1 MSMQQASEI
10 NEAVQISVPA
20 LVQLSRFAAYL
31 PLGSE
36 KILARQSGDYQSP
49 FKGRGMEFDESR
61 LYQAGDDIRN
71 IDWRVTAR
79 TGKTHTKL
87 FREERERQVFVWV
100 DLRASMFF
108 ATRGMYKSVIASRLA
123 SLLAWSAIHHGD
135 RIGGVIFSD
144 DSHHELK
151 PQRGKAG
158 ALRLINQMVRHPTWE
173 DSNARQRDK
182 SAVLR
187 SLVRLRRVARP
198 GSLIFMLSDFR
209 NLDEKMESQLI
220 LLSRHTDIVMVFIYD
235 HLEQSLPAAGLYRVS
250 NGEQEI
256 ILDTYNRERIES
268 YHAHFEQHRQRL
280 QRLAKRGSIHLISCS
295 TEEDPLAVLQN
306 GLSKKIKQ

>member
-1 MSMQQASEI
+1 MQNSKDF
-10 NEAVQISVPA
+10 NEAVQISVPV
-20 LVQLSRFAAYL
+20 LVQLSRFAASL
-31 PLGSE
+31 PLDAE

-79 TGKTHTKL
+79 TGKTHTKM

-108 ATRGMYKSVIASRLA
+108 ATKGMYKSVIASRLA

-135 RIGGVIFSD
+135 RVGGVIFSD

-151 PQRGKAG
+151 PQRGKTG
-158 ALRLINQMVRHPTWE
+158 ALRLINQMVKHPTWRVSE
-173 DSNARQRDK
+173 TVERDIG
-182 SAVLR
+182 AVFR

-209 NLDEKMESQLI
+209 NLDEKMESQLL
-220 LLSRHTDIVMVFIYD
+220 LLSRHTNIVMVFIYD
-235 HLEQSLPAAGLYRVS
+235 QLEQALPAAGLYRVS
-250 NGEQEI
+250 NGREEQM
-256 ILDTYNRERIES
+256 LDTYDRNRTES
-268 YHAHFEQHRQRL
+268 YQQHFLAHRSRL
-280 QRLAKRGSIHLISCS
+280 ERLAKNSGIHLINCS
-295 TEEDPLAVLQN
+295 TEDQPLTVLQK
-306 GLSKKIKQ
+306 GLGKKTKR

>member
-1 MSMQQASEI
+1 MQQTAHI
-10 NEAVQISVPA
+10 NDAVEISVPQ
-20 LVQLSRFAAYL
+20 LVRLSRFAGYL

-108 ATRGMYKSVIASRLA
+108 ATRGKYKSVIASHLA

-135 RIGGVIFSD
+135 RVGGVIFSD
-144 DSHHELK
+144 DNHHELK
-151 PQRGKAG
+151 PQRGKSG
-158 ALRLINQMVRHPTWE
+158 ALRLINQMVKHPSWKST
-173 DSNARQRDK
+173 DTVVRDK
-182 SAVLR
+182 TAGMR

-209 NLDEKMESQLI
+209 HLDEKMESQLI
-220 LLSRHTDIVMVFIYD
+220 LLSRHTDVVMVFIYD
-235 HLEQSLPAAGLYRVS
+235 QLEQALPTAGLYRVS
-250 NGEQEI
+250 NGEEEI
-256 ILDTYNRERIES
+256 MLDTYDRQRTES
-268 YHAHFEQHRQRL
+268 YRAHFVSHHERL
-280 QRLAKRGSIHLISCS
+280 ERLAKTGSIHLIKCS
-295 TEEDPLAVLQN
+295 TEDDPLLVLQN
-306 GLSKKIKQ
+306 GLGKKIRR

>member
-1 MSMQQASEI
+1 MQQVSQI
-10 NEAVQISVPA
+10 NEAVEISVPL
-20 LVQLSRFAAYL
+20 LVRLSRFAAFL
-31 PLGSE
+31 PLGAE

-108 ATRGMYKSVIASRLA
+108 ATKGKYKSVIASRLA

-135 RIGGVIFSD
+135 RVGGVIFSD

-151 PQRGKAG
+151 PQRGKTG
-158 ALRLINQMVRHPTWE
+158 ALRMINQMVKHPSWE
-173 DSNARQRDK
+173 NTNTTVKDK
-182 SAVLR
+182 TAGMR
-187 SLVRLRRVARP
+187 SLVRLRRLARP

-220 LLSRHTDIVMVFIYD
+220 LLSRHTDVVMVFIYD
-235 HLEQSLPAAGLYRVS
+235 QLEQALPSAGLYRVS
-250 NGEQEI
+250 NGEDEVM
-256 ILDTYNRERIES
+256 LDTYDRKRIES
-268 YHAHFEQHRQRL
+268 YHAHFVSHRERL
-280 QRLAKRGSIHLISCS
+280 ERLSKNGSIHLITCS
-295 TEEDPLAVLQN
+295 TEDDPLLALQK
-306 GLSKKIKQ
+306 GLGKKITR

>member
-1 MSMQQASEI
+1 MQQKDHI
-10 NEAVQISVPA
+10 NEAVEISVPV
-20 LVQLSRFAAYL
+20 LVRLSRFAAFL
-31 PLGSE
+31 PLGAE

-108 ATRGMYKSVIASRLA
+108 ATRGNYKAVIASRMA

-135 RIGGVIFSD
+135 RVGGVVFSD
-144 DSHHELK
+144 NSHHELK
-151 PQRGKAG
+151 PQRGKSG
-158 ALRLINQMVRHPTWE
+158 ALRLINHMVKHPTWE
-173 DSNARQRDK
+173 NSNTIVKDLTAGM
-182 SAVLR
+182 R
-187 SLVRLRRVARP
+187 SLVRLRRLARP

-209 NLDEKMESQLI
+209 NLDENMESQLI

-235 HLEQSLPAAGLYRVS
+235 QLEQALPTAGLYRVS
-250 NGEQEI
+250 NGEEEI
-256 ILDTYNRERIES
+256 MLDTYDRQRIES
-268 YHAHFEQHRQRL
+268 YHAHFVSHQERL
-280 QRLAKRGSIHLISCS
+280 ERLALTGSIHLISCS
-295 TEEDPLAVLQN
+295 TEEDALAVLQS
-306 GLSKKIKQ
+306 GLGKKIKR

>member
-1 MSMQQASEI
+1 MQAKDHI
-10 NEAVQISVPA
+10 NEAVEISVPV
-20 LVQLSRFAAYL
+20 LVRLSRFAAFL
-31 PLGSE
+31 PLGAE

-108 ATRGMYKSVIASRLA
+108 ATRGKYKAVIASRMA

-135 RIGGVIFSD
+135 RVGGVIFSD
-144 DSHHELK
+144 DNHHELK
-151 PQRGKAG
+151 PQRGKSG
-158 ALRLINQMVRHPTWE
+158 ALRLINHMVKHPTWE
-173 DSNARQRDK
+173 NSDTVVKDK
-182 SAVLR
+182 SAGMR
-187 SLVRLRRVARP
+187 SLVRLRRLARP

-209 NLDEKMESQLI
+209 NLDDKMEAQLI
-220 LLSRHTDIVMVFIYD
+220 LLSRHTDVVMVFIYD
-235 HLEQSLPAAGLYRVS
+235 QLEQALPTAGLYRVS
-250 NGEQEI
+250 NGEDEI
-256 ILDTYNRERIES
+256 MLDTYDRQRTES
-268 YHAHFEQHRQRL
+268 YHAHFVSHQQRL
-280 QRLAKRGSIHLISCS
+280 ERLAKTGSIHLIPCS
-295 TEEDPLAVLQN
+295 TEEDPLSVLQS
-306 GLSKKIKQ
+306 GLGKKIRR